1 MVVVAIFTSVRL
13 QKLIANITLS
23 RVKINLLLNSSNLQ
37 TFLLFKFL
45 FLFLLNLQT
54 QNINS
59 KAEQKLT
66 FQKVSTKITCI

>member
-37 TFLLFKFL
+37 PFFLFKFL
-45 FLFLLNLQT
+45 FLFPLNLQT

-59 KAEQKLT
+59 KTEQKLT

>member
-59 KAEQKLT
+59 KTEQKLT

>member
-23 RVKINLLLNSSNLQ
+23 RVKINLLLNSSTLQ

-59 KAEQKLT
+59 KTEQKLT

>member
-59 KAEQKLT
+59 KTEQKLT
-66 FQKVSTKITCI
+66 FQKVSTQITCI